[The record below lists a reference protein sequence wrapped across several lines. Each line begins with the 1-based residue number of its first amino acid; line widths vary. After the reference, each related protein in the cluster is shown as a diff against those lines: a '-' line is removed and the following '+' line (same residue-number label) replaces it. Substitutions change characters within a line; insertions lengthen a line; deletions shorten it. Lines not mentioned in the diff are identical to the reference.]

1 MEKTNRQIAVY
12 CFNETWTL
20 MDKKNR
26 SIEDNFT
33 MLHLAHSSCYHWS
46 LCGTALEI
54 SRGEW
59 QISRVNAVLGYGEA
73 ALRHAQRCLDLCLEN
88 HIGDWDLA
96 FAYEALARSYLT
108 LKDYKSMNQFKL
120 KALKASESIKDKD
133 DLDYT
138 LEALKDL
145 HD

>member
-1 MEKTNRQIAVY
+1 MEKKDRQIAVD

-26 SIEDNFT
+26 TIEEDFR

-59 QISRVNAVLGYGEA
+59 QISRVNTVLGYGEA
-73 ALRHAQRCLDLCLEN
+73 ALRHAQRCLDLCIDN
-88 HIGDWDLA
+88 KIGDWDLA
-96 FAYEALARSYLT
+96 FAYEALSRAYLT
-108 LKDYKSMNQFKL
+108 LNDLESMNTFKL
-120 KALKASESIKDKD
+120 KALKASESIKDKE
-133 DLDYT
+133 DLDFT
-138 LEALKDL
+138 LDALKDL
-145 HD
+145 HE